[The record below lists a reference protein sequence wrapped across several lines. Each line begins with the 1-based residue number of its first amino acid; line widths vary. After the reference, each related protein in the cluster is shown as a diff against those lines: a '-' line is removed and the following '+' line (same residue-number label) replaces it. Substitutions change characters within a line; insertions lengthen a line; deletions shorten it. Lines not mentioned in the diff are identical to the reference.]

1 MEVGGIGVGDGQP
14 AARHDAL
21 NTEHQPLFPVE
32 TADVAFA
39 PGKRAVNHTDNLV
52 RFVGFRVEGIVG
64 IRTFQ
69 HDHLVGIVLVVV
81 AESTDLRFG
90 YGASHRFFVWR
101 ALAVVPYI
109 SVGIVVTEK
118 LSQRALGGKHEHI
131 TVEKGQPL
139 LVVATAHIDLG
150 MRRAIDFQ
158 YIPYLALFSLNECAQ
173 FQFMSRFGA
182 DKKPMVIYT
191 VEFVGHILKKA
202 FLTLPP

>member
-1 MEVGGIGVGDGQP
+1 M
-14 AARHDAL
+14 
-21 NTEHQPLFPVE
+21 E

-39 PGKRAVNHTDNLV
+39 AGKRAINHTDDFIRFV
-52 RFVGFRVEGIVG
+52 RFRINRIVG
-64 IRTFQ
+64 IRPFQ
-69 HDHLVGIVLVVV
+69 YNHLVGIVLVVV
-81 AESTDLRFG
+81 TESTDLGFG
-90 YGASHRFFVWR
+90 YGASDSFFVR
-101 ALAVVPYI
+101 CALPVVPDI